1 VEALLTAREMGLGG
15 KRSDKFSTFIFGPL
29 LPLKFPVEVPLDN
42 ITKPPTTF
50 ADFSLPVFPGCPF

>member
-1 VEALLTAREMGLGG
+1 MGLGG